1 MKSKRSETEDDVGG
15 GTKEAGRHAPRTKDG
30 LQQPN
35 EACATHERDADCRPC
50 ARHVAYGVPVRDGAW
65 RNRAVR
71 TGRRWASCSCDL
83 WCTGRELNYASR
95 CARPVALCGR
105 LRCAACCAV
114 RPVALCGRLR
124 CAAGCSCCCY
134 MLHECGAVWT
144 LRLCSLAE
152 FGVRVE
158 MRVFCE
164 CTHYSDYMMCMMM
177 CFSCN
182 KNVKNQVSLIKHVSF
197 QTGVV

>member
-1 MKSKRSETEDDVGG
+1 M
-15 GTKEAGRHAPRTKDG
+15 
-30 LQQPN
+30 
-35 EACATHERDADCRPC
+35 
-50 ARHVAYGVPVRDGAW
+50 
-65 RNRAVR
+65 R

-105 LRCAACCAV
+105 LRS
-114 RPVALCGRLR
+114 
-124 CAAGCSCCCY
+124 AAGCSCCCY

-158 MRVFCE
+158 VRVFCE
-164 CTHYSDYMMCMMM
+164 CTQYIDYMMCMMM
-177 CFSCN
+177 CFSYAT
-182 KNVKNQVSLIKHVSF
+182 NVKNPVSLIKH
-197 QTGVV
+197 QTRMAFHS